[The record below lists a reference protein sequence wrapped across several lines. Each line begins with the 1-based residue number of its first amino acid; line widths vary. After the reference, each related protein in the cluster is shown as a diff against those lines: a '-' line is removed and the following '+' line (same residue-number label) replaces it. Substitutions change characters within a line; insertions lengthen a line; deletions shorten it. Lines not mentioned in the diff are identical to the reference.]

1 MKKSLCVFF
10 TIAALLMLAVPAFA
24 SAPPAQ
30 YDLLDLGG
38 EEPAAVYHDPAQS
51 SDAPADGAESTPAP
65 VVDVPVDESTYREE
79 PPAPYEPPVRL
90 PGQGEI
96 DNILSYWEECGY
108 PADVSYAFE
117 AGGEVMED
125 GAVRAWW
132 EIGLVDA
139 DEGRRQEILDLVS
152 PNCLVEFQNCL
163 FNHAEKQAAYD
174 KLTELAADDPN
185 IVDVIFIRNGDTV
198 LVSVPGDMVKD
209 YAQYL
214 IRDLGL
220 GAVVS
225 VTDRNSIGRR
235 ENDLTAGVDIPGGT
249 AGAETGGA
257 LVQTTPQLDPAI
269 GGDVQSA
276 PIVPAGET
284 GLLPAA
290 PAGRASPVFW
300 VCLALAVFAA
310 CGLTALALRRRFT
323 RLAVTA
329 HGTVRAPGVP
339 LTRKQTER
347 AVKDGAQAPD
357 SALFQA
363 IWEKI
368 KDSSKR

>member
-1 MKKSLCVFF
+1 MKKLIRIFF
-10 TIAALLMLAVPAFA
+10 ALTAAFMLAIPAAAAESDVPH
-24 SAPPAQ
+24 
-30 YDLLDLGG
+30 YDVLDL
-38 EEPAAVYHDPAQS
+38 EAAQAAES
-51 SDAPADGAESTPAP
+51 AAPDSTESTPAP

-79 PPAPYEPPVRL
+79 EPTPYTPVQRF
-90 PGQGEI
+90 PGRGEI
-96 DNILSYWEECGY
+96 DDILSYWEENGY
-108 PADVSYAFE
+108 PTDVSYAYN
-117 AGGEVMED
+117 AGGMIAED
-125 GAVRAWW
+125 GTGYDYW

-310 CGLTALALRRRFT
+310 CALTALALRRRPA
-323 RLAVTA
+323 RLAVTHSGGLHTA
-329 HGTVRAPGVP
+329 GAP
-339 LTRKQTER
+339 LTRAQTEQLVR
-347 AVKDGAQAPD
+347 D
-357 SALFQA
+357 SAQTPPEGTFQT
-363 IWEKI
+363 IVERGEGKI
-368 KDSSKR
+368 ENNSDFLNS

>member
-1 MKKSLCVFF
+1 MKKLTGLFF
-10 TIAALLMLAVPAFA
+10 ALAAAFMLTVPALA
-24 SAPPAQ
+24 AEGEAPRCDVP
-30 YDLLDLGG
+30 DLDGA
-38 EEPAAVYHDPAQS
+38 PAAVSA
-51 SDAPADGAESTPAP
+51 APDSAEPTPVP
-65 VVDVPVDESTYREE
+65 VEDVPVDESTYHEE
-79 PPAPYEPPVRL
+79 EPAPYTPVQWI
-90 PGQGEI
+90 PGRGEI
-96 DNILSYWEECGY
+96 ADILSYWEENGY
-108 PADVSYAFE
+108 PTDVSYACNV
-117 AGGEVMED
+117 GGEVTED
-125 GAVRAWW
+125 GTMYDYW

-174 KLTELAADDPN
+174 KLTELAAGDPN

-198 LVSVPGDMVKD
+198 LVSVPEDMVKD

-225 VTDRNSIGRR
+225 VTDRNSIGRL

-284 GLLPAA
+284 GLLPV
-290 PAGRASPVFW
+290 PAKRASTVFW
-300 VCLALAVFAA
+300 VCLALAVAAA
-310 CGLTALALRRRFT
+310 CTLTVLALRRRSAPA
-323 RLAVTA
+323 AVTV
-329 HGTVRAPGVP
+329 HGEIHTAGAP
-339 LTRKQTER
+339 LTRAQTEQLVR
-347 AVKDGAQAPD
+347 ESEETPPEGT
-357 SALFQA
+357 LQA
-363 IWEKI
+363 IVEKG
-368 KDSSKR
+368 RE